1 MTTSS
6 STQNNPTP
14 QIPTSVIDNQSQIV
28 QSNNSWQTMKDK
40 TLAAAEAKLQ
50 DEVQVMMSLNPMIA
64 CQYAMLVLG
73 QAGECCMIQDVGIP
87 STEMNENS
95 SIGNMLNSIQSNIQ
109 FLEQNA
115 AGYNGNTNDLT
126 SSEIQAGA
134 TVWYS
139 LLDLQKD
146 FQEVSE
152 PGTQFYGMC
161 STTMA
166 NSMLNSINGMTNLL
180 EAPGGVNATSGS
192 YVANEIMTNY
202 QNYEKDPTGSEAIW
216 VNNLNSD
223 LASSL
228 SQVSG
233 NSAQLNQQM
242 NTGTKEA
249 EQFFAGLEQ
258 QMKSQNTLAMAEIQ
272 NENVQ

>member
-1 MTTSS
+1 MTT
-6 STQNNPTP
+6 NPSL
-14 QIPTSVIDNQSQIV
+14 IPTSVIDNQNQIV
-28 QSNNSWQTMKDK
+28 QANDSWQTMKNN

-50 DEVQVMMSLNPMIA
+50 NEIQVMDSLNPMIA

-73 QAGECCMIQDVGIP
+73 QAGECSMIQDVGIP

-109 FLEQNA
+109 TLEGDA
-115 AGYNGNTNDLT
+115 AGYNGNLS
-126 SSEIQAGA
+126 SSEIQAGS

-139 LLDLQKD
+139 LLALQKD

-161 STTMA
+161 SPEMA
-166 NSMLNSINGMTNLL
+166 NSMLDSINGMINLL
-180 EAPGGVNATSGS
+180 EAPGGEGVTTGA